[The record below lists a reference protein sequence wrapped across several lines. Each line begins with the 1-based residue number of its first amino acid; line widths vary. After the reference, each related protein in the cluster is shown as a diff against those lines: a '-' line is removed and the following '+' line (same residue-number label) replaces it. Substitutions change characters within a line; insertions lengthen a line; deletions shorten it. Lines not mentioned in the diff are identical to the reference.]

1 MAAKDPKKSALAY
14 LRTNSPKN
22 VGDEKASDKRQF
34 AVIKAYAKRAG
45 FEIVM
50 PPYYDATV
58 SGPDPIERRPGF
70 ARMLVYLLN
79 HSNVRTILVESAHR
93 FAREVIMQ
101 ETGYWMLKGRGID
114 LVAVDH
120 PESFAVATPSAVVVR
135 RILGAVHQVQRTVLA
150 SQLCAARERKRP
162 SHGRRGGR
170 LSHIELHPETVRLA
184 RSLRWLNKRRR
195 EKRSVREIS
204 AELASQGH
212 LTASGKPYGP
222 SAVRR
227 MLVR

>member
-1 MAAKDPKKSALAY
+1 MAEKDPKKPALAY

-22 VGDEKASDKRQF
+22 VGEKKASDKRQF
-34 AVIKAYAKRAG
+34 AAIKAYAKGAG

-58 SGPDPIERRPGF
+58 SGPDPIEGRPGF
-70 ARMLVYLLN
+70 AQMLVYLLN
-79 HSNVRTILVESAHR
+79 HAKVRTILVESAHR
-93 FAREVIMQ
+93 FAGEVIMR
-101 ETGYWMLKGRGID
+101 ETGYRMLKGRGID

-120 PESFAVATPSAVVVR
+120 PESFTVATTSAVMVR
-135 RILGAVHQVQRTVLA
+135 RILGAVHQVQRTVLV
-150 SQLCAARERKRP
+150 SQIRAARERKRP
-162 SHGRRGGR
+162 SHSRRGSR

-184 RSLRWLNKRRR
+184 RSLRWINRRRR
-195 EKRSVREIS
+195 EKRSLREIS
-204 AELASQGH
+204 AELARRGH
-212 LTASGKPYGP
+212 LTSSGKAYGP